1 MGEQPDLFAYAM
13 EHLFYEGRSGAVN
26 ASDTSRERADRDDVD
41 GVTTAR
47 AKLVLDHLK
56 MRREGMTWFELAAVM
71 NLHHG
76 QASGCL
82 SMLHKA
88 GLVFALRSKR
98 GRCHPYVHIDY
109 QSRHGADQRLDEP
122 VKTKA
127 SYERDA
133 LNALLIAV
141 DDLLKSQNW
150 DTVRALGAARAIYK
164 NKLSDGTS

>member
-1 MGEQPDLFAYAM
+1 MSEQPDLFAYAM
-13 EHLFYEGRSGAVN
+13 ENLLYEGRSGAVV
-26 ASDTSRERADRDDVD
+26 ASDTSRERADRDDAD
-41 GVTTAR
+41 GVTSAR
-47 AKLVLDHLK
+47 ALQVLTQLK
-56 MRREGMTWFELAAVM
+56 MRREGMTWFEMAAAL

-88 GLVFALRSKR
+88 ELVFALRTKR

-109 QSRHGADQRLDEP
+109 QSLYSADQRFDGP

-127 SYERDA
+127 SHEKDA

-141 DDLLKSQNW
+141 DDLLKTQNW
-150 DTVRALGAARAIYK
+150 NTIRALGTARATYRQK
-164 NKLSDGTS
+164 SEHGES